1 MTSTNYQFKKATIAD
16 HAFIWEILKAAI
28 ERRKTDGSAQWQD
41 GYPNP
46 TVIENDINQGFGFIL
61 LENNTIVGYCA
72 LIINYEPA
80 YEAIEGKW
88 LSNQDFVV
96 IHRVAIA
103 QEQLGKGLAKKIMT
117 EIENYAMQH
126 HIFSIKADTN
136 FDNLPMLHL
145 FEKLGYSYCGEVYFR
160 GSARKAFEK
169 VLK

>member
-1 MTSTNYQFKKATIAD
+1 MNSTNYQFKKATTAD
-16 HAFIWEILKAAI
+16 HTFIWEILADAI
-28 ERRKTDGSAQWQD
+28 VRRKTDGSTQWQD

-46 TVIENDINQGFGFIL
+46 TVVENDIRQGNGFVL
-61 LENNTIVGYCA
+61 LENHTIVGYCA

-88 LSNQDFVV
+88 LSDQDFVV

>member
-1 MTSTNYQFKKATIAD
+1 MLNNNYQLRKATLLDAKR
-16 HAFIWEILKAAI
+16 IWEILADAI

-46 TVIENDINQGFGFIL
+46 TVIENDINQGYGFVL
-61 LENNTIVGYCA
+61 LENHKIVGYCA

-103 QEQLGKGLAKKIMT
+103 QEQLGKGLAQKIMT
-117 EIENYAMQH
+117 EIENYALQQ

-136 FDNLPMLHL
+136 FDNQAMLHL

-169 VLK
+169 ILK

>member
-1 MTSTNYQFKKATIAD
+1 MLNNNYQLRKATLLDAKR
-16 HAFIWEILKAAI
+16 IWEILADAI
-28 ERRKTDGSAQWQD
+28 ERRKSDGSTQWQD

-46 TVIENDINQGFGFIL
+46 TALENDINQGYGFVL
-61 LENNTIVGYCA
+61 LENNKIVGYCA
-72 LIINYEPA
+72 LILNHEPA

-88 LSNQDFVV
+88 LSDQDFVV

-103 QEQLGKGLAKKIMT
+103 QDQLGKGLAKKIMA
-117 EIENYAMQH
+117 EIENYALQQN
-126 HIFSIKADTN
+126 IFSIKADTN
-136 FDNLPMLHL
+136 FDNFPMLHL

>member
-1 MTSTNYQFKKATIAD
+1 MNSTNYQFKKATTAD
-16 HAFIWEILKAAI
+16 HASIWGILADAI
-28 ERRKTDGSAQWQD
+28 VRRKTDGSIQWQD

-46 TVIENDINQGFGFIL
+46 TVLENDISQGYGFVL

-88 LSNQDFVV
+88 LSYQDFVV

-117 EIENYAMQH
+117 EIENYALQH